1 MKLLIENW
9 RKYLEEA
16 TRNVSNSN
24 DDYPSVK
31 KAKREKALGKP
42 DRKSWVA
49 GVDELDALAKGIAE
63 DDTDACGSNP
73 YRDKLG
79 RMSSAADAEV
89 YTTGYADD
97 GRRQDCKK
105 QSKWKSSG
113 AGKGSEADKKCGR
126 NPKTGKKYNIRCRDN
141 EVLWNEYMND
151 DGFINIKPD
160 ALEDILIKIIDR
172 HMGQQQTVNEGYS
185 PEQVKQFCNKQGYS
199 STEQFLYRQNQM
211 VASAK
216 GDLLKDKK

>member
-1 MKLLIENW
+1 
-9 RKYLEEA
+9 
-16 TRNVSNSN
+16 
-24 DDYPSVK
+24 
-31 KAKREKALGKP
+31 
-42 DRKSWVA
+42 
-49 GVDELDALAKGIAE
+49 
-63 DDTDACGSNP
+63 
-73 YRDKLG
+73 
-79 RMSSAADAEV
+79 MSSAADAEV
-89 YTTGYADD
+89 YTTGHADD

-160 ALEDILIKIIDR
+160 ALEDIVIKIIDR